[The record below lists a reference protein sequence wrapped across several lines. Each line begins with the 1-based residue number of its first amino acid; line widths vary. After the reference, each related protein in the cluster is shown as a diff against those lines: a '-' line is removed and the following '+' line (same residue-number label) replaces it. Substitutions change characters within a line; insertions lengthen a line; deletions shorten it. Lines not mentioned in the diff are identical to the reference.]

1 MRNHVQFHRS
11 GLARLFCIVALC
23 FLFMTSLA
31 AKELRLASGVPP
43 LHPGNDPLY
52 TEFTKLLPEYSD
64 GALSGSILGSEVTTV
79 RNMRAAIRSGLVEV
93 GLFLPAYFPA
103 DLPNFNLI
111 GDLSMYGGDPQVTAA
126 AATEYMLTCSD
137 CLDEFSELGAVYTS
151 THSTDG
157 YRLLSKKKVINPE
170 DLKGMR
176 IRVATPQHSRWV
188 EAMGAR
194 PISLAAGEVFE
205 ALSQGIIDA
214 TIASI
219 SDLRVYNLS
228 EVISH
233 ATLIDLGTFR
243 STANHTVKSSVW
255 QKFTETD
262 RKAFFLAAFKS
273 SILATHK
280 WKEMADSSRNLAEAS
295 KIPLL
300 DPSPELEMQTV
311 RFKGEDLVKAV
322 QQAQESFKISDA
334 KPKIARFQELVEKW
348 DSLLSDVQDDPE
360 SILDIYRSEILS
372 KIDLANYGQ

>member
-1 MRNHVQFHRS
+1 MRNHVPFRRS
-11 GLARLFCIVALC
+11 GPARLFYTVALC
-23 FLFMTSLA
+23 FLFMTSLS
-31 AKELRLASGVPP
+31 AKELRLVSGVPP
-43 LHPGNDPLY
+43 LHPGHNPLY

-64 GALSGSILGSEVTTV
+64 GALSGRILGTEIATV

-111 GDLSMYGGDPQVTAA
+111 GDLSMYGGDPQVTTA

-137 CLDEFSELGAVYTS
+137 CLAEFSELGAVYTS

-157 YRLLSKKKVINPE
+157 YRLLAKKSVINPE
-170 DLKGMR
+170 DLKTMR

-243 STANHTVKSSVW
+243 STANHTVKDSVW
-255 QKFTETD
+255 RKFSEKE
-262 RKAFFLAAFKS
+262 REAFFLAAFNS

-280 WKEMADSSRNLAEAS
+280 WKQMADSSRKLAEES
-295 KIPLL
+295 NIPLL
-300 DPSPELEMQTV
+300 NPSPELESQTV
-311 RFKGEDLVKAV
+311 RFKEEDLPKAIE
-322 QQAQESFKISDA
+322 QAQESFNISDA
-334 KPKIARFQELVEKW
+334 KQKIARFQELVEKW
-348 DSLLSDVQDDPE
+348 DGLLSDVKDDPE
-360 SILDIYRSEILS
+360 SILAIYRSEILS
-372 KIDLANYGQ
+372 GIDLANYGQ